1 MIIPL
6 VFVKSTLPRK
16 AESTPQIIIVWSTF
30 LDWYSSNVQ
39 DDLTETFR
47 RLFVDFEETMSRLFI
62 H

>member
-1 MIIPL
+1 L
-6 VFVKSTLPRK
+6 YGLLSLTG
-16 AESTPQIIIVWSTF
+16 T
-30 LDWYSSNVQ
+30 SNVQ